1 MNFLEASLEDVCKEE
16 LKQAEVTHHLYLPSL
31 CFSPKYL
38 SRTVTNPV
46 SQESL
51 NVVQF
56 ISKLCFVCLLC
67 FSTIF
72 QNKNKLN
79 VFLMPLSVQEQVEAA
94 RKGLDQ
100 AKEEGLKLHASS
112 DDDDNDFLSPPASAE
127 PVQPTPARRGRKPKD
142 KSKIVTS
149 TRMSGRLRGASPETE
164 PEPTTPRE
172 VPDRLRLGLRGRG
185 AAKDSSSISTTQ
197 FCTDQHKTSSS
208 NRLQDSSKSS
218 ATASS
223 PASDHTFTKSRTLT
237 NRSSTSP
244 MPSPPLSSP
253 TVGKYQSPRDMDN
266 KNSITDRE
274 EERRESERRVSESS
288 VESSCVVDNHTKDDD
303 VKDHSA
309 KSPPSR
315 SPRKRQSADNEVLRG
330 LVEDS
335 PSAKVL
341 RKLPGR
347 LVTVVEEKEPRKRR
361 RRGSGTGGEASTEE
375 PFVGEDTAGL
385 MEESNKDSV
394 SADRKTKE
402 AINSSKDQDS
412 NQSLPAQLLPV
423 RSYPPYSPPHL
434 SPDMPVL
441 RNLPVRRRLETESR
455 MAAQLGEQQ
464 QHIGRGRGSSQP
476 RKTEPLPGK
485 DHTSSSTDSS
495 VNTPVAPVKRKRGR
509 PPKNPPASINSDK
522 AVAPPTQLAKPVE
535 EVNPPQTPKRKRGR
549 PRSTPLPESVCS
561 DASKTYSSP
570 AQTLPPSPDK
580 SLTPI
585 GPTVTTSEGLQP
597 AEAKEEDT
605 KPEISAPPPNPAQTI
620 EASDPTSTPAPAL
633 SQDFHILQ
641 SDEKSSITATSDVP
655 VPAIDQ
661 SHASTSL
668 VPRTVA
674 AFPPAILAP
683 AISES
688 SSPPVEQ
695 KPVASTAAKTP
706 PESTQ
711 ATTAAAPAPATAP
724 TAASSVKTVST
735 TVPVTAI
742 PTVTETVLSNPNI
755 PSSVTT
761 TGNPLQQPSA
771 LTSAP
776 VGAKVPSP
784 ATSPASADVSAETT
798 SLDQALVSSSAAL
811 TGAPTV
817 AQKAPAAGLSTASA
831 QSTLTSVPSTGSSP
845 QTLSTPCPTMSDA
858 STAST
863 SSSSAVD
870 TTLSSPVDTKT
881 SVTETPVETVS
892 GTGTPAGSVFCIA
905 PPSTPSA
912 SVTPT
917 GQVGTVSVS
926 TPAPDTQASACEAP
940 SKQSP
945 DSANVEKAIKSPHS
959 VPTPAKES
967 SRAASSPEKSVR
979 GADIVTNT
987 QLSTSKATPV
997 SALSSVPPGS
1007 PPSGV
1012 FPEEPTPAQMDVH
1025 HHDSTCVLPEE
1036 EEEAFKPGL
1045 NKENEVGIGAEETK
1059 TPTCEEK
1066 DKSMPQSKRRVG
1078 SSSEDKEKEGDR
1090 QCVVA
1095 SQGEAKQTSVEQR
1108 EEQKPRI
1115 QKRPLSRQSSQE
1127 STCSSSQSS
1136 GCSTSTL
1143 TRQAHH
1149 KRTYEHRLPNKKRRI
1164 DVTSE
1169 NVMDEKEEGMED
1181 AEEGSQEECCTTP
1194 VRRRRSRSTSSSS
1207 DSDDSE
1213 GRKEHLLA
1221 RPSKHRLQS
1230 QETETGS
1237 SHQGKKRTRSS
1248 ERNASH
1254 NTSTAGESGSDT
1266 SSVRITRK
1274 SAGSQGSQGSKASTN
1289 SASPLP
1295 PEPEVLGKRC
1305 SALNAAAKLQAMKGR
1320 VDTPGHTLRKDPG
1333 TKAAGTSPGSSSDKN
1348 PKPKSKSLPATPQT
1362 NSLNNNKSNG
1372 SKSCTASQPSR
1383 SASRSTR
1390 QCPGSLVPPLELEY
1404 KRSKPEEK
1412 ERRGRKSF
1420 GAKEGEA
1427 ETHSSSRG
1435 HSACSS
1441 MSSDG
1446 EGDGGRSSRS
1456 RSSSNSSQR
1465 THSISS
1471 QNTEHRESRA
1481 ASSGSERSSTQTRK
1495 GRQRESGLDHR
1506 RSQRLSQEVSS
1517 SSGTEGTPDRVLRS
1531 VAALAAVH
1539 ARSPAESTR
1548 SSSGQHRLN
1557 KT

>member
-1 MNFLEASLEDVCKEE
+1 
-16 LKQAEVTHHLYLPSL
+16 
-31 CFSPKYL
+31 
-38 SRTVTNPV
+38 
-46 SQESL
+46 
-51 NVVQF
+51 
-56 ISKLCFVCLLC
+56 
-67 FSTIF
+67 
-72 QNKNKLN
+72 
-79 VFLMPLSVQEQVEAA
+79 MPLSVQEQVEAA

-142 KSKIVTS
+142 KNKIVTS

-172 VPDRLRLGLRGRG
+172 VPDRFRLGLRGRG

-197 FCTDQHKTSSS
+197 FCTDQHKTSLS

-223 PASDHTFTKSRTLT
+223 PASDHPIAKSRTLT

-244 MPSPPLSSP
+244 IPSPPLSSP
-253 TVGKYQSPRDMDN
+253 TVGKYQSSRDMDN
-266 KNSITDRE
+266 KNSIMDRE

-288 VESSCVVDNHTKDDD
+288 VESSCVADNHTKDDD

-375 PFVGEDTAGL
+375 ASVGEDMAGL
-385 MEESNKDSV
+385 MEESNKDST
-394 SADRKTKE
+394 STDRKSKE
-402 AINSSKDQDS
+402 ANNSSKDQDS

-464 QHIGRGRGSSQP
+464 QHIGRGRGSNQP
-476 RKTEPLPGK
+476 RKTDPLPGK
-485 DHTSSSTDSS
+485 DNTSSSTDSS
-495 VNTPVAPVKRKRGR
+495 VITPVVPVKRKRGR
-509 PPKNPPASINSDK
+509 PPKNPPVSINSDK
-522 AVAPPTQLAKPVE
+522 AVAPPTQPAKPVE
-535 EVNPPQTPKRKRGR
+535 EQNPPQTLKRKRGR

-561 DASKTYSSP
+561 DATKTYSSP
-570 AQTLPPSPDK
+570 AQTLPPPPHK
-580 SLTPI
+580 SQTPV
-585 GPTVTTSEGLQP
+585 GPTSTTSEGLQP

-605 KPEISAPPPNPAQTI
+605 KLEISAPSPNPAQTI
-620 EASDPTSTPAPAL
+620 EASDQTPTPAPVL
-633 SQDFHILQ
+633 SQNFHILQ
-641 SDEKSSITATSDVP
+641 SDEKSSITAPSDVP
-655 VPAIDQ
+655 VPATDQ

-668 VPRTVA
+668 IPRTIA
-674 AFPPAILAP
+674 AFPPVILVTATP

-695 KPVASTAAKTP
+695 KPIASPIAKMP

-711 ATTAAAPAPATAP
+711 AMTAALPAPATAS
-724 TAASSVKTVST
+724 TAVSSTS
-735 TVPVTAI
+735 VPVTAI
-742 PTVTETVLSNPNI
+742 PAVAETVLSYFNI

-761 TGNPLQQPSA
+761 TGNPLQQASA

-776 VGAKVPSP
+776 GGAKVPSP
-784 ATSPASADVSAETT
+784 ATSPASATSFCPPAETQTSCAADTSTETT
-798 SLDQALVSSSAAL
+798 SLEQAPVSPTAAL

-817 AQKAPAAGLSTASA
+817 AQKAPATGLSTASA

-845 QTLSTPCPTMSDA
+845 QTLSTPYPTMSDS

-870 TTLSSPVDTKT
+870 TMLSAPVDTKT
-881 SVTETPVETVS
+881 TVTETPVETVS
-892 GTGTPAGSVFCIA
+892 GTGTPAVSVFCNA

-917 GQVGTVSVS
+917 GRVETVNVTTS
-926 TPAPDTQASACEAP
+926 PAPDTQASACEAP

-945 DSANVEKAIKSPHS
+945 NSAPPSTNVEKAVKSPHS
-959 VPTPAKES
+959 VSTSAVPTPAKE
-967 SRAASSPEKSVR
+967 SSPEKSVR
-979 GADIVTNT
+979 GADI
-987 QLSTSKATPV
+987 
-997 SALSSVPPGS
+997 GS

-1012 FPEEPTPAQMDVH
+1012 SPEEPTPAQMDVH
-1025 HHDSTCVLPEE
+1025 RHESTCVLPEE
-1036 EEEAFKPGL
+1036 EEAFKL
-1045 NKENEVGIGAEETK
+1045 DLKKENEVEIDAEETK
-1059 TPTCEEK
+1059 TPTCEED
-1066 DKSMPQSKRRVG
+1066 DKSKPQSKRRRVG
-1078 SSSEDKEKEGDR
+1078 SSSEDKEKEGDV
-1090 QCVVA
+1090 QCVAA
-1095 SQGEAKQTSVEQR
+1095 SQAEPKQTSLEQS
-1108 EEQKPRI
+1108 EDQKPPI

-1127 STCSSSQSS
+1127 STCSSSPSS

-1149 KRTYEHRLPNKKRRI
+1149 KKTYEHRLPNKKRRI

-1169 NVMDEKEEGMED
+1169 KAMDEKKEEGMEN

-1194 VRRRRSRSTSSSS
+1194 VRRRHSRSSSS
-1207 DSDDSE
+1207 SSYSDDSE

-1230 QETETGS
+1230 QETEKGS
-1237 SHQGKKRTRSS
+1237 SQQGKKRTPSS

-1333 TKAAGTSPGSSSDKN
+1333 AKAAGTSPGSSSDKN
-1348 PKPKSKSLPATPQT
+1348 QKPKCKSMPATPQT
-1362 NSLNNNKSNG
+1362 NSLNNTKSNG
-1372 SKSCTASQPSR
+1372 SKPSTHNQPSR

-1495 GRQRESGLDHR
+1495 GRQRESGLDTR